1 MTRLLPPKI
10 GTLLALAAI
19 AFGAAPAAAQAIAER
34 CNPRPVVIEFLGA
47 SYEEIPIAMGL
58 QSNGA
63 VVEVFAAKERRTFT
77 IVVTVPSGVS
87 CVISAG
93 EAWEAAP
100 VRPSGPVS

>member
-1 MTRLLPPKI
+1 MKRLLPAKV
-10 GTLLALAAI
+10 GVLFALAAI

-34 CNPRPVVIEFLGA
+34 CNPRPVVIEFLGVK
-47 SYEEIPIAMGL
+47 YEEIPVAMGL

-63 VVEVFAAKERRTFT
+63 VVEVFAAKDSRTFT

-93 EAWEAAP
+93 EAWEPVPAP
-100 VRPSGPVS
+100 KGPVS